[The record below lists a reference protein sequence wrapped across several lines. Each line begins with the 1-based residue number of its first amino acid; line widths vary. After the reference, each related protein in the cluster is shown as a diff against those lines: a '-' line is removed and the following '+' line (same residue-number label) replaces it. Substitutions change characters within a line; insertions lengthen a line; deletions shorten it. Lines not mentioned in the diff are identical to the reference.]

1 MLKVGYLNEKNYDK
15 YCTADAVL
23 SYKFAQSLSIIPTPP
38 LAGVKV
44 PRQIRTGGIGNG
56 IVNSAISYAQL
67 TGENTQKM
75 VDQFIAEQRTALR
88 LAQPARQILPLAIR
102 NNPNNLLAITYEPTQ
117 EDNQFAPPDPTAQP
131 RQPEYL
137 QSIAEPTSNVLANE
151 LRSQGREV
159 TDTPRSSR
167 TPDTLE
173 RQSLDLFREIA
184 ENQAGESE
192 IFDIPEFLTDEYL
205 FDKPISSRTLPS
217 SLDPIMDQLFPSR
230 QTSVAL
236 SAYST
241 ADSSGTS
248 GFSRQTSSGTISPPS
263 GSRQSSLQ
271 NLSAGSALSK
281 ARTEQGITRYAPRGN
296 TSTIDEM
303 LGEEPQKT

>member
-1 MLKVGYLNEKNYDK
+1 MLKVGYLSDKNYDK

-117 EDNQFAPPDPTAQP
+117 EDNQFAPGSRSTTTLFVELIFNQ
-131 RQPEYL
+131 L
-137 QSIAEPTSNVLANE
+137 LVIWNSCNVKRINCPCCATI
-151 LRSQGREV
+151 GV
-159 TDTPRSSR
+159 
-167 TPDTLE
+167 
-173 RQSLDLFREIA
+173 
-184 ENQAGESE
+184 
-192 IFDIPEFLTDEYL
+192 
-205 FDKPISSRTLPS
+205 KPNGK
-217 SLDPIMDQLFPSR
+217 F
-230 QTSVAL
+230 
-236 SAYST
+236 
-241 ADSSGTS
+241 
-248 GFSRQTSSGTISPPS
+248 TISP
-263 GSRQSSLQ
+263 L
-271 NLSAGSALSK
+271 LSFDKFLPVSK
-281 ARTEQGITRYAPRGN
+281 NKLYV
-296 TSTIDEM
+296 ST
-303 LGEEPQKT
+303 T